1 MWKITT
7 FHRFGASVH
16 AKVISIFFHLF
27 RKRQQVCENLEETPD
42 VSRHEVKI
50 RLLRSPPPR
59 CSSTPAPPPWPSP
72 WSWRPTSC
80 GQGLHEHDMTS
91 TWCRFRD
98 IMLNTRWVFDE
109 FAMIII
115 SLTTSFKRTY
125 LIKNCVRWGGP
136 SIKNHLNFFLLTSE
150 ALDLNH
156 LRNACFH
163 DICAS
168 KMTNWCLF

>member
-1 MWKITT
+1 MTEKYLPSSRFSNSNTIFQKTLFT
-7 FHRFGASVH
+7 KREVQDLQLFLRFMKKSELLRSETISFHRFGASVH

-50 RLLRSPPPR
+50 RLLRSPPTR
-59 CSSTPAPPPWPSP
+59 CSSRTSTLAPPSCPWPSP

-115 SLTTSFKRTY
+115 STTTTY
-125 LIKNCVRWGGP
+125 
-136 SIKNHLNFFLLTSE
+136 
-150 ALDLNH
+150 
-156 LRNACFH
+156 
-163 DICAS
+163 
-168 KMTNWCLF
+168 